1 MVETQVPKNN
11 NNHKKM
17 KRFEMRIKFDL
28 KNVILWLL
36 IGFFA
41 LSFILSLTTPSKFLE
56 EKPLT
61 TVISDVKAKKVS
73 KIEVENNNLTIT
85 LKDGSQYVSR
95 KEAGES
101 LVRDLSAAGVNPD
114 LAAIT
119 IKDTSLQEGW
129 INILSNVLPLVLMA
143 VFFFILIR
151 QARGAQDSIFSF
163 GTSRAKLFNKEIT
176 KVHFG
181 DVAGV
186 DEAKKELEEVVDF
199 LKNPKKYQLLGART
213 PKGVLLIGPSGTGK
227 TLLAKAVAGEANVPF
242 FSMAGSEFMEMLVGV
257 GASRV
262 RDLFGTAKKN
272 APAIIF
278 IDEIDAIGRQRGAGI
293 MGGHDEREQTLNQI
307 LVEMDGFLPNENVI
321 VMAAT
326 NRPDVLDPA
335 LVRPGRFDRRVALDL
350 PDIEGRKAIL
360 SIHQRGKPFVAE
372 VDWDKVSK
380 RTVGFSGADLEN
392 MLNEAAII
400 AASLN
405 KKAIDMSDLEEAATK
420 VKLGPEKKRLQSDQD
435 RKITAYHEAGHAIVN
450 YNLPHMD
457 PVHRISIVSRGL
469 TLGHTLIPPALDRTH
484 ETKSRLLE
492 QIAAMLGGRAAEELI
507 FKEMTSGAS
516 NDIDKATMVARAMVT
531 EFGMSSL
538 GPINFGPNQDVTEW
552 GKTWYEQQSVS
563 QQMQGKI
570 DEEIKRIIDEGY
582 IKAVKILKDNKKKLE
597 LVAQALLKKETIDGD
612 EFAQMMSARP

>member
-1 MVETQVPKNN
+1 MAETPIPKNN
-11 NNHKKM
+11 NHRKE
-17 KRFEMRIKFDL
+17 KRFEMRVKLDL

-36 IGFFA
+36 VGFFL
-41 LSFILSLTTPSKFLE
+41 LSFIFSLVQPPPNLE

-61 TVISDVKAKKVS
+61 TVISDVKAQKVT
-73 KIEVENNNLTIT
+73 KIEVEDNKMTVT
-85 LKDGSQYVSR
+85 YKDGQQFTSR

-101 LVRDLSAAGVNPD
+101 LLRDFASANVNPS
-114 LAAIT
+114 LTSIV
-119 IKDTSLQEGW
+119 IKDTSLKENW
-129 INILSNVLPLVLMA
+129 VNLLSNLLPLILMA

-163 GTSRAKLFNKEIT
+163 GASRAKLFNKELT
-176 KVHFG
+176 KVHFL

-242 FSMAGSEFMEMLVGV
+242 LSMAGSEFIEMLVGV

-262 RDLFGTAKKN
+262 RDLFSTAKKN
-272 APAIIF
+272 APSIIF
-278 IDEIDAIGRQRGAGI
+278 IDEIDAIGRQRGVGI

-360 SIHQRGKPFVAE
+360 GIHQRGKPFVKE
-372 VDWDKVSK
+372 VDWDKAAK

-392 MLNEAAII
+392 MLNEAAIL
-400 AASLN
+400 AARQN
-405 KKAIDMSDLEEAATK
+405 KRAIDMSDLEEAATK
-420 VKLGPEKKRLQSDQD
+420 VKLGPEKKRLQSDED

-450 YNLPHMD
+450 YKLPHLD

-469 TLGHTLIPPALDRTH
+469 TLGHTLIPPAMDRTH
-484 ETKSRLLE
+484 ETKSRLEE
-492 QIAAMLGGRAAEELI
+492 QISSMLGGRAAEELI

-516 NDIDKATMVARAMVT
+516 SDIDKATMVARAMVA

-552 GKTWYEQQSVS
+552 GKTWYEQQPIS
-563 QQMQGKI
+563 QDMQAKI
-570 DEEIKRIIDEGY
+570 DLEIKKLIDNCY
-582 IKAVKILKDNKKKLE
+582 ARAFRILKDHKSKLD
-597 LVAQALLKKETIDGD
+597 LVAEALLKKETMEGD
-612 EFAQMMSARP
+612 EFETLMKS